1 MDHLLFLRL
10 WSERDG
16 GRIRWRGSLEHV
28 GTRSRRHFADTA
40 ELAEFV
46 VRRLAE
52 LSSELEAAEDGDPRS

>member
-16 GRIRWRGSLEHV
+16 GRIRWRGSVEHV

-40 ELAEFV
+40 ELAAFV

-52 LSSELEAAEDGDPRS
+52 LSVEADPEGGDDPRA